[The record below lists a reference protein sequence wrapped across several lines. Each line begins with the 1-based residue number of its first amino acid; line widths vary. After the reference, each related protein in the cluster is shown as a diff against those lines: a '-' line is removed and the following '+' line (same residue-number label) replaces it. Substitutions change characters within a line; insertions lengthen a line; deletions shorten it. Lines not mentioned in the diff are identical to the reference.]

1 MTARGGAASFP
12 RMSDKTLLIL
22 AAAAL
27 ALAGCAQKTVPP
39 GDAGVCY
46 HVVFQKDPAG
56 VYKPKYNKLVKTDSL
71 ERCAANLEAMRIKF
85 LTMGGNQ
92 QEIYGAYQSNYLF
105 LVKEG
110 VMTSTSLE
118 GPRYVALVRT
128 GDGRLA
134 IPGAMPQ
141 SAP

>member
-1 MTARGGAASFP
+1 
-12 RMSDKTLLIL
+12 MSLKPFLVL

-27 ALAGCAQKTVPP
+27 ALSACAKKTTPP

-46 HVVFQKDPAG
+46 HVVPQKDG
-56 VYKPKYNKLVKTDSL
+56 SMKYNRLVKAASL
-71 ERCAANLEAMRIKF
+71 EVCAANLEAMRIKF
-85 LTMGGNQ
+85 LTLGGNQ
-92 QEIYGAYQSNYLF
+92 QEIYGAYQANFLF
-105 LVKEG
+105 LQKEG
-110 VMTSTSLE
+110 VLTSTSLE

-141 SAP
+141 QP

>member
-1 MTARGGAASFP
+1 MTR
-12 RMSDKTLLIL
+12 KLVLTL

-27 ALAGCAQKTVPP
+27 APIALGLSACAKKTTPP

-46 HVVFQKDPAG
+46 HVVPQADG
-56 VYKPKYNKLVKTDSL
+56 SMKYNRLVQAESL
-71 ERCAANLEAMRIKF
+71 EKCAANLEAMRIKF
-85 LTMGGNQ
+85 LRLGGNQ
-92 QEIYGAYQSNYLF
+92 TDIYGAYQANFLF
-105 LVKEG
+105 LVREG

-134 IPGAMPQ
+134 IPSAMPRQ
-141 SAP
+141 

>member
-1 MTARGGAASFP
+1 
-12 RMSDKTLLIL
+12 MSSAKILIVL

-27 ALAGCAQKTVPP
+27 GLAGCAKKTTPP
-39 GDAGVCY
+39 GDPGICY
-46 HVVFQKDPAG
+46 HVVPQKDG
-56 VYKPKYNKLVKTDSL
+56 SLKYNKLVVAKSL
-71 ERCAANLEAMRIKF
+71 EQCAANLEAMRIKF
-85 LTMGGNQ
+85 LTLGGNQ

-141 SAP
+141 STQ